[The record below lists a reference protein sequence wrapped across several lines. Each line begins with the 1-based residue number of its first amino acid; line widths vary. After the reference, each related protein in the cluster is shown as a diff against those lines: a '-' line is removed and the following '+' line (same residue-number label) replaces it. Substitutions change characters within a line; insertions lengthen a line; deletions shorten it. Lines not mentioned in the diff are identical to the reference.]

1 MITPQNARGSVM
13 MKRLL
18 LIVVIGCLPALGQTA
33 DGVLSGQIREPDG
46 NPAASVRVSLT
57 RQDGNNREVVTNDD
71 GFFRI
76 GRVPPG
82 QYTLL
87 AGASMTTILPGTP
100 DASRAIVYTGSGT
113 FFPGTTDASQAA
125 LITVVP
131 GVSNADLDFTLAAEA
146 SPRRD
151 PSLRAVHGKIV
162 VEGGGKLAIK
172 LDQLSLFFSDGP
184 GNRATMVTFID
195 GPRRPTTTSTRL
207 EKSVIGFET
216 VTSVVPMPA
225 FPDGAFRIFVRD
237 GVYRVIQ
244 PAPPASPPTDHSQQG
259 RYYVEAMS
267 FGGIDLMKDLM
278 TVRGPVANEL
288 VITLAKCT
296 AATQDP
302 LCP

>member
-1 MITPQNARGSVM
+1 
-13 MKRLL
+13 
-18 LIVVIGCLPALGQTA
+18 
-33 DGVLSGQIREPDG
+33 
-46 NPAASVRVSLT
+46 
-57 RQDGNNREVVTNDD
+57 VTNDD

-76 GRVPPG
+76 GRVSPG

-87 AGASMTTILPGTP
+87 AGAFMTTILSGTP
-100 DASRAIVYTGSGT
+100 DASPAVVYANGT

-131 GVSNADLDFTLAAEA
+131 GVSNASIDFTLAAGA
-146 SPRRD
+146 SPWRD

-162 VEGGGKLAIK
+162 VEGSGAPTMKS
-172 LDQLSLFFSDGP
+172 DQFSIFFSDGP
-184 GNRATMVTFID
+184 DNRATMVTFMD
-195 GPRRPTTTSTRL
+195 GPRRPVTTSTRL
-207 EKSVIGFET
+207 EKATMGFET

-244 PAPPASPPTDHSQQG
+244 PAAPASPAADHSQQG
-259 RYYVEAMS
+259 GYYVRAMS
-267 FGGIDLMKDLM
+267 FGGTDLMKDLM
-278 TVRGPVANEL
+278 MVRGPVGNEL

-296 AATQDP
+296 ATTQDP